1 MFTGIV
7 LLSPSIK
14 DNNYFLYFGK
24 LIAKMI
30 GAIFPTLKTVAVKK
44 SVISLINKNPFIH
57 E

>member
-7 LLSPSIK
+7 LLSPCIK
-14 DNNYFLYFGK
+14 DNNFMYFGK